1 MSTKKLSF
9 FKFLFCRLKSFRI
22 DYPPFV
28 VDAFP
33 LNGPNGHT
41 YAGSLLSAS
50 GISEGMK
57 TGMVGLSSYTAVEK
71 RYGDSIVEFVEKLL
85 PLDGGG

>member
-1 MSTKKLSF
+1 VRDASPTRRGENTRSK
-9 FKFLFCRLKSFRI
+9 RI
-22 DYPPFV
+22 GVGVPRF
-28 VDAFP
+28 
-33 LNGPNGHT
+33 NGN
-41 YAGSLLSAS
+41 
-50 GISEGMK
+50 EGMK